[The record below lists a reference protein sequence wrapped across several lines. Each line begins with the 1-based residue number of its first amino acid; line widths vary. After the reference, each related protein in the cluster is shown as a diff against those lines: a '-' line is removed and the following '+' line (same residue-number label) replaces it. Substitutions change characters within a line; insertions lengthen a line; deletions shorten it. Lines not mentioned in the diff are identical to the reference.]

1 MNKVIMIGRIASEI
15 EMRNTQSGV
24 VTCSFRLAVNRRF
37 KNAAGERVSDFFT
50 VVCWRQTAEFVMR
63 YFNKGDAIAIEGSLQ
78 TRSYDAHDGSKRYV
92 TEIVAD
98 NAEFAGSKHDRPDEP
113 APDGF
118 TEVDDGELPF

>member
-37 KNAAGERVSDFFT
+37 KNAAGERVADFFS

-78 TRSYDAHDGSKRYV
+78 TRSYDAQDGSKRYF

-98 NAEFAGSKHDRPDEP
+98 NVEFAGGK
-113 APDGF
+113 A
-118 TEVDDGELPF
+118 